1 MERVI
6 PGYVAN
12 IITPTVW
19 TALEQE
25 GFGANLQHYN
35 PLIDGKLV
43 ERYGIPGDWQLKGQL
58 VFGKPAGPPN
68 EKTFKPLEERV
79 FVHGAKDSK
88 I

>member
-1 MERVI
+1 MILHDFRKNLI
-6 PGYVAN
+6 AN
-12 IITPTVW
+12 LLVKVW

-35 PLIDGKLV
+35 PLIDQQISATWNV
-43 ERYGIPGDWQLKGQL
+43 PANWSLKSQL
-58 VFGKPAGPPN
+58 VFGKPAGQPF

-79 FVHGAKDSK
+79 FVHGAK